1 MSKKYHKF
9 VYQLIGK
16 YIEKIYPMSKRE
28 EIIQLADTLI
38 RQKGYNAFS
47 FYDISD
53 KVGIKTASVHYHFPT
68 KSDLGIAVIERH
80 IENLNN
86 TIEDYERKS
95 STEKLDRFFAIYRNI
110 KKENKVCLVGSLAT
124 DFNTL
129 DEKVR
134 QKLKIFSEVMLHWVS
149 SFLEDGR
156 KDRLFDFEGE
166 PRTKAL
172 MIISNMLAIV
182 QLSRLTNDK
191 DFEAVKKSIK
201 NELLKK

>member
-1 MSKKYHKF
+1 
-9 VYQLIGK
+9 
-16 YIEKIYPMSKRE
+16 MSKRE

-53 KVGIKTASVHYHFPT
+53 KVGIKTASVHYHFPA
-68 KSDLGIAVIERH
+68 KSDLGVAVIEQH

-86 TIEDYERKS
+86 VIEHYKQKS
-95 STEKLDRFFAIYRNI
+95 STEKLDKFFSIYANI

-129 DEKVR
+129 DKKVQ
-134 QKLKIFSEVMLHWVS
+134 QKLKAFSEVMLNWVS
-149 SFLEDGR
+149 NFLEDGR
-156 KDRLFDFEGE
+156 KDNLFDFEGE

-182 QLSRLTNDK
+182 QLSRLTNEK